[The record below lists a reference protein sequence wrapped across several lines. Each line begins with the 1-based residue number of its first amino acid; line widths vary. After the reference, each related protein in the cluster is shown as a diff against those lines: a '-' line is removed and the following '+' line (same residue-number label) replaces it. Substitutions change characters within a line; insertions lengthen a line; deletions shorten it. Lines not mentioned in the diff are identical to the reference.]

1 MNSHPISLFFRLSR
15 PVFLLGGA
23 LQYFLGLGIADFLG
37 ITLDMNIAMLGLF
50 LVLSI
55 QLSTQYLNEYYDAPL
70 DQYNENRT
78 LFTGGSGVL
87 GDDDENKLPRSVAQY
102 AAVITLTAA
111 AILAFYLLRSNALS
125 PAAGVILVLAFLG
138 SFFYSV
144 PPVRLS
150 FSGYGELTT
159 SIIVANLV
167 PIFAFLLQ
175 TGETHR
181 LLAMAT
187 FPLTFLHMAMLV
199 AFALPDYGVDMKY
212 RKTNLAVRMGWE
224 NAMNFH
230 NIFILAGFAVLGLA
244 TSFGLPSG
252 IALPAFLPLIL
263 GLLQI
268 WYMRRIAS
276 GLKPNWRALTLSA
289 VILFAS
295 TSYLLAFAFWTR

>member
-1 MNSHPISLFFRLSR
+1 MNQNPVSLFFKLSR
-15 PVFLLGGA
+15 PIFLLGGA
-23 LQYFLGLGIADFLG
+23 LQYALGLGIANYLG
-37 ITLDMNIAMLGLF
+37 KPLDVDIALIGLF
-50 LVLSI
+50 LVLAI
-55 QLSTQYLNEYYDAPL
+55 QLSTHYLNEYYDSPL

-87 GDDDENKLPRSVAQY
+87 GDEDDKLPRNVAQY
-102 AAVITLTAA
+102 SAVITLTAA

-125 PAAGVILVLAFLG
+125 PAAGMVLVLAFLG

-150 FSGYGELTT
+150 YTGYGELTT

-187 FPLTFLHMAMLV
+187 FPLTFIHMAMLV
-199 AFALPDYGVDMKY
+199 AFALPDYGVDVKY

-224 NAMNFH
+224 NAMTFH

-244 TSFGLPSG
+244 TTFGLPSA
-252 IALPAFLPLIL
+252 IALPAFLPLLL

-268 WYMRRIAS
+268 WYVRRIAATAS
-276 GLKPNWRALTLSA
+276 NRIGLPSRS
-289 VILFAS
+289 V
-295 TSYLLAFAFWTR
+295 R

>member
-1 MNSHPISLFFRLSR
+1 MNQNPVSLFFKLSR
-15 PVFLLGGA
+15 PIFLLGGA
-23 LQYFLGLGIADFLG
+23 LQYALGLGIVNYLG
-37 ITLDMNIAMLGLF
+37 KPLDVDIALIGLF
-50 LVLSI
+50 LVLAI
-55 QLSTQYLNEYYDAPL
+55 QLSTHYLNEYYDSPL

-87 GDDDENKLPRSVAQY
+87 GDEDDKLPRNVAQY
-102 AAVITLTAA
+102 SAVITLTAA

-125 PAAGVILVLAFLG
+125 PAAGMVLVLAFLG

-150 FSGYGELTT
+150 YTGYGELTT

-187 FPLTFLHMAMLV
+187 FPLTFIHMAMLV
-199 AFALPDYGVDMKY
+199 AFALPDYGVDVKY

-224 NAMNFH
+224 NAMTFH

-244 TSFGLPSG
+244 TTFGLPSA
-252 IALPAFLPLIL
+252 IALPAFPAFVARLCCRYGMCAVLPTGSNPIGPL
-263 GLLQI
+263 
-268 WYMRRIAS
+268 
-276 GLKPNWRALTLSA
+276 
-289 VILFAS
+289 
-295 TSYLLAFAFWTR
+295 